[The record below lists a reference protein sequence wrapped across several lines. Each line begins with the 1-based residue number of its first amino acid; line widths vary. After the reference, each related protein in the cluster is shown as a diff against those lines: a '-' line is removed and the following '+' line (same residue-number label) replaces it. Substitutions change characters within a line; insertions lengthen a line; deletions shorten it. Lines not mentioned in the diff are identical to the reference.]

1 MFANDEFG
9 KNIREFKKSLRTMNL
24 EKIFMTLKKCSRTM
38 NLEKIFVTLIKC
50 SRTMNSEKIFAT
62 LIKSSLTF
70 FKVTNFCGSRTF
82 FPYPRTIFVVR
93 EHIFKFIV
101 CELF

>member
-1 MFANDEFG
+1 MCGKQSDFKMFANDEFG
-9 KNIREFKKSLRTMNL
+9 KNIRDFKKS
-24 EKIFMTLKKCSRTM
+24 SRTM
-38 NLEKIFVTLIKC
+38 NLEKIIHDFKEMFANDEFGKNIRDFK
-50 SRTMNSEKIFAT
+50 KIFVVR
-62 LIKSSLTF
+62 KH
-70 FKVTNFCGSRTF
+70 F